1 MSMNDPEQQGVRS
14 TLASKIGTLVNHPAF
29 SNTVIALILF
39 NAVIVGLETYPGVYL
54 PYQEWFHFADRLL
67 LWVFT
72 VEIILRLI
80 STKPFIHYFKSS
92 WNLFDFF
99 IVVSGH
105 LFAGAHFITVLR
117 ILRVLRVLRAISV
130 IPSLRRIVNALLMTI
145 PALGNITLLMGIL
158 FYIFAV
164 MGTMLFSH
172 HAPEYFG
179 SLHLSLLTL
188 FQVVTLES
196 WASGVM
202 RPLLVD
208 APWAW
213 VYFVAF
219 ILVGTFVIFNLFV
232 GVIVSNVEKVDLL
245 EAEMEKEKSRD
256 IEGNSAE
263 ANKSDPAE
271 GELGALRQEV
281 RELKELIIG
290 LRDNKR

>member
-1 MSMNDPEQQGVRS
+1 MNDLEQLGIKS
-14 TLASKIGTLVNHPAF
+14 TLSSKIATLVNHPAF
-29 SNTVIALILF
+29 SNIVITLILF

-67 LWVFT
+67 LWFFT
-72 VEIILRLI
+72 IEIILRLI
-80 STKPFIHYFKSS
+80 STRPFIDYFKNS

-145 PALGNITLLMGIL
+145 PALGNIMLLMGLL

-164 MGTMLFSH
+164 IGTMLFSH

-179 SLHLSLLTL
+179 SLHLTLLTL

-208 APWAW
+208 VPWAW

-232 GVIVSNVEKVDLL
+232 GVIVSNVDKVDLL
-245 EAEMEKEKSRD
+245 EAEMERDKSGD
-256 IEGNSAE
+256 IGENSAD
-263 ANKSDPAE
+263 ANRPDQVE
-271 GELGALRQEV
+271 GELAALRQEV
-281 RELKELIIG
+281 RELKDLIIG
-290 LRDNKR
+290 LRNEK